1 MTAARG
7 AIGKLVYLGIIVFGL
22 LTVMP
27 VWWVVKTFMK
37 DRSRVGWPMTP
48 FHWFL
53 FALLGVKVTTSYPE
67 GFDPRRSAVI
77 LSNHQSW
84 LDIPLVTGWVRPVGF
99 LAKKGLYKIPL
110 LGIPMRRVGCIP
122 VDRKDRK
129 ANALIGPKMAEMIG
143 KGYSY
148 GVFPE
153 GTRSVDGSLNK
164 FKTGIFKIVAGQ
176 PLEVWPVTID
186 GAWKV
191 MPKNRFGVFPGE
203 VRVTVHPAIPAGET
217 ARMEWSELHDRVR
230 AAIASAL
237 PAEASAP
244 KAEEAPAS

>member
-1 MTAARG
+1 METARG
-7 AIGKLVYLGIIVFGL
+7 VFGRLVYLVIILFGL

-27 VWWVVKTFMK
+27 VWWVVTTFMK

-53 FALLGVKVTTSYPE
+53 FALLGVKVEASYPE

-84 LDIPLVTGWVRPVGF
+84 LDIPLVTGWVRPVAF
-99 LAKKGLYKIPL
+99 LAKKELYSIPL
-110 LGIPMRRVGCIP
+110 LGIPMRRVGCIE
-122 VDRKDRK
+122 VARKDPK
-129 ANALIGPKMAEMIG
+129 ANAQIGPRMAAMMAR
-143 KGYSY
+143 GYSY

-153 GTRSVDGSLNK
+153 GTRTVDGTMNR

-186 GAWKV
+186 GACRV
-191 MPKNRFGVFPGE
+191 MPKNRFGIFPGT
-203 VRVTVHPAIPAGET
+203 VKVTVHEPIPAEEV
-217 ARMEWSELHDRVR
+217 AKMEWSELHDRVR

-237 PAEASAP
+237 PAES
-244 KAEEAPAS
+244 SVS

>member
-27 VWWVVKTFMK
+27 VWWVVTTFMK

-53 FALLGVKVTTSYPE
+53 FALLGVKVEARYPE

-217 ARMEWSELHDRVR
+217 ARMEWNELHDRVR

>member
-1 MTAARG
+1 METARG
-7 AIGKLVYLGIIVFGL
+7 VFGRLVYLGIILFGL

-27 VWWVVKTFMK
+27 VWWVVTTFMK

-53 FALLGVKVTTSYPE
+53 FALLGVKVEASYPE

-77 LSNHQSW
+77 LANHQSW
-84 LDIPLVTGWVRPVGF
+84 LDIPLVTGWVRPVAF
-99 LAKKGLYKIPL
+99 LAKKELYSIPL

-129 ANALIGPKMAEMIG
+129 ANALIGPKMAEMIE

-186 GAWKV
+186 GACRV
-191 MPKNRFGVFPGE
+191 MPKNRFGIFPGT
-203 VRVTVHPAIPAGET
+203 VKVTVHEPIPAEEV
-217 ARMEWSELHDRVR
+217 AKMEWSELHDRVR

-237 PAEASAP
+237 PAES
-244 KAEEAPAS
+244 SVS

>member
-27 VWWVVKTFMK
+27 VWWIVTTFMK

-53 FALLGVKVTTSYPE
+53 FALLGVKVTASYPE
-67 GFDPRRSAVI
+67 GFDRRRSAVI

-129 ANALIGPKMAEMIG
+129 ANALIGPKMAEMIE

-191 MPKNRFGVFPGE
+191 MPKNRFGIFPGE
-203 VRVTVHPAIPAGET
+203 VRVTVHPAIPAEET
-217 ARMEWSELHDRVR
+217 ARMEWNELHDRVR